1 MADTHTGSRHTA
13 QAEFWKS
20 PVTHVWA
27 DHHET
32 IDRLFSGVT
41 EAVLKTAAPHPGEH
55 VLDIGCGGGTTVLEL
70 AARVGPD
77 GHVVGADISQHSVAK
92 LRERIAKAGVRNA
105 EAVLADVSSYTFD
118 EGRFDLAF
126 SRLGVMFF
134 SNPTA
139 AFVNVR
145 RAMKPDGRLALAVFR
160 TPAENPF
167 SVGPFGAARRLFP
180 SFIPPGPEEPGMF
193 SWADPSRVHRL
204 LQDAGYR
211 NISLT
216 PLDLVVRFA
225 APGKPA
231 EAAELAMM
239 LGHVSRALAG
249 VETERRKAV
258 RSALILFFQHHDRPN
273 GITLPAALWI
283 VEGRARTGWSQNRGP
298 NPTPNRRSSPPGTS
312 PLATSLG

>member
-1 MADTHTGSRHTA
+1 MV
-13 QAEFWKS
+13 
-20 PVTHVWA
+20 P
-27 DHHET
+27 
-32 IDRLFSGVT
+32 
-41 EAVLKTAAPHPGEH
+41 
-55 VLDIGCGGGTTVLEL
+55 
-70 AARVGPD
+70 
-77 GHVVGADISQHSVAK
+77 
-92 LRERIAKAGVRNA
+92 
-105 EAVLADVSSYTFD
+105 FD
-118 EGRFDLAF
+118 ELYGRLDLAF

-134 SNPTA
+134 GDPTA
-139 AFVNVR
+139 AFGNVR

-167 SVGPFGAARRLFP
+167 SVGPFGTVCHLFP
-180 SFIPPGPEEPGMF
+180 SFTPPGPEDPGMF

-211 NISLT
+211 KISLT

-239 LGHVSRALAG
+239 LGRVSRALAG

-258 RSALILFFQHHDRPN
+258 RSALILFFQHRDGPN

-283 VEGRARTGWSQNRGP
+283 VEDRA
-298 NPTPNRRSSPPGTS
+298 
-312 PLATSLG
+312 